1 MSQLGAPVV
10 SDSAASTLASPGAGL
25 AQEIALAE
33 QLVATL
39 ERESER
45 LIAADSEGMT
55 ALLLEK
61 TRLVNSMTEQAL
73 ARHRALGVAGYPA
86 GEEGMQAWTARL
98 SPDSPSVKAWAG
110 LLKLARL
117 AKELNQTNGVLIT
130 RQMARN
136 QFALH
141 SLSSTVTDNR
151 TYGPKGQPGAVQA
164 SRARAVS

>member
-1 MSQLGAPVV
+1 MSQLGTPVV
-10 SDSAASTLASPGAGL
+10 SDSAGPTLASPGAGL

-39 ERESER
+39 EREGER
-45 LIAADSEGMT
+45 LVEADSEGIS
-55 ALLLEK
+55 ALLMEK

-73 ARHRALGVAGYPA
+73 ARHRALSAAGFPA

-98 SPDSPSVKAWAG
+98 SQDSPSVKAWAG

-117 AKELNQTNGVLIT
+117 ARELNQTNGVLIT

-136 QFALH
+136 QFALF
-141 SLSSTVTDNR
+141 SLSNTVTDSR
-151 TYGPKGQPGAVQA
+151 TYGPKGQPGAVTA
-164 SRARAVS
+164 SRPRAVS